1 MNTLYIAFALG
12 VFCGFLIGDRKAR
25 IKFFDWVGNL
35 LKKSAATRK
44 EKEDVT
50 EKRSRFEK

>member
-44 EKEDVT
+44 EKEDVG
-50 EKRSRFEK
+50 EAIIIF